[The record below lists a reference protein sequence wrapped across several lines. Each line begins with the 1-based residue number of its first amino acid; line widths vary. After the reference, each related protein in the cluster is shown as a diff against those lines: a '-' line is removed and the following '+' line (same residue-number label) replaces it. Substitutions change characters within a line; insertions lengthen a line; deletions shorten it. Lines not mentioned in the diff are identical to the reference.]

1 MYLGLLVDNCLL
13 LAASDSTHCK
23 SVLRAHFLQI
33 SSVIVKAGDQAAM

>member
-1 MYLGLLVDNCLL
+1 MYLALLVNICLL
-13 LAASDSTHCK
+13 LAASESTSCE